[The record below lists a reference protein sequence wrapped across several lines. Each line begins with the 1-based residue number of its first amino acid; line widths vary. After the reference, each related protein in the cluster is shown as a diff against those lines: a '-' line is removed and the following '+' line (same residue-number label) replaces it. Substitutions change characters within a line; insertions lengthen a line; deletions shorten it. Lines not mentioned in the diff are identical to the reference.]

1 MNKLCRTLTIPPTT
15 NGGVC
20 CRLAA
25 VVLDQCT
32 STTLPLVNAQLVLIV
47 VRRCMLCG
55 SQAPRCDDTC
65 SHWLRSQRDYYY
77 LNAVLSFCH

>member
-1 MNKLCRTLTIPPTT
+1 MNKLCRTLTIPSMT
-15 NGGVC
+15 GGVC

-55 SQAPRCDDTC
+55 SQAPRCGDTY
-65 SHWLRSQRDYYY
+65 SHWLRRQCDTII
-77 LNAVLSFCH
+77 